1 MHILITNDDGVS
13 DLGLLAMYEVAAE
26 FGTVSV
32 LAPNK
37 NWSGCGHVKT
47 LDRPLRVFES
57 SLADGTPA
65 LSSDGAPSDC
75 VALAVLGVIEQKPD
89 LVLSGINTSANLGDD
104 VTYSGTV
111 MAAMEGMIQGIPSI
125 AFSQEHPINRTQDF
139 SVTQT
144 VARHVLTQFQKDSIP
159 AGTFVSVN
167 VPGIAPDQLKG
178 IKMTRLGKRI
188 YLDRLD
194 KQTDPRGGTYY
205 WIGGEFPQGEYEPDT
220 DIGALMDG
228 YASITPLSRDMTA
241 NTAFNWGKT
250 D

>member
-13 DLGLLAMYEVAAE
+13 DLGLLAMYKVAAE

-57 SLADGTPA
+57 KLADGTPA

-75 VALAVLGVIEQKPD
+75 VALAVLGVIKPKPD
-89 LVLSGINTSANLGDD
+89 LILSGINTSANLGDD

-125 AFSQEHPINRTQDF
+125 AFSQEHPINRAQDF
-139 SVTQT
+139 TVTQN
-144 VARHVLTQFQKDSIP
+144 VARHVLQQFNRDGIP
-159 AGTFVSVN
+159 PDIFLSVN
-167 VPGIAPDQLKG
+167 VPGLAPDELKG

-188 YLDRLD
+188 YRDRLD
-194 KQTDPRGGTYY
+194 EQTDPRGGTYY
-205 WIGGEFPQGEYEPDT
+205 WIGGEFPSGEYEPDT

-241 NTAFNWGKT
+241 AATFNWGNV
-250 D
+250 